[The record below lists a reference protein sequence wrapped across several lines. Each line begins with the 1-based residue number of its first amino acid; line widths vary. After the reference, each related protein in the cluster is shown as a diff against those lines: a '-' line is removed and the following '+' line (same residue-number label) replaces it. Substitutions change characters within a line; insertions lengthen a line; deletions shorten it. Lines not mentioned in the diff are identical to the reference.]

1 MALSCLLLTLN
12 QYYFNMIDKLT
23 DWLAD
28 VLPDKCQFRIPI
40 CKLNPLYN
48 QVMKKKLAKL
58 GYNDTSKPKG

>member
-1 MALSCLLLTLN
+1 MI
-12 QYYFNMIDKLT
+12 MIDKLT

-28 VLPDKCQFRIPI
+28 VLPDNCPFRFPI

-58 GYNDTSKPKG
+58 GYNDTSKPER

>member
-1 MALSCLLLTLN
+1 MAMSYLLQTLN
-12 QYYFNMIDKLT
+12 QFYIDMIDKLT

-58 GYNDTSKPKG
+58 GYGNTSKPER